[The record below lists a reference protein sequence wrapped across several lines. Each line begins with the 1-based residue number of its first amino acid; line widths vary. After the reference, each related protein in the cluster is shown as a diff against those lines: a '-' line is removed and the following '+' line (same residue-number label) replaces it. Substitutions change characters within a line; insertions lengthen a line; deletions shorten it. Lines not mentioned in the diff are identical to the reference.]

1 MANHSKSN
9 RLPDWLMLVIFIVLM
24 TILWVFGDLFVFI
37 LGAVIL
43 GLVFANNYD
52 KAQADK
58 HH

>member
-24 TILWVFGDLFVFI
+24 TILWVFGDLFVFL
-37 LGAVIL
+37 LGALIL

-52 KAQADK
+52 KAHADE